1 RGSELEADVIV
12 TATGFDLSVLGD
24 IPFTVDGAPFDLA
37 QTVTPWGIV
46 KEACHTA
53 DHGRGAHRDLR
64 GAIVGCPSTARARSG
79 RSAGGHSE
87 EESRMEQQRSE
98 ATPLPAS
105 LAHALIESSPD
116 GVVVVDRAGMIRLA
130 NPKIA
135 EMFGYQSGELE
146 GQSVECLLPL
156 ADRRVHTAHRLR
168 YMAAPCSRPMGEDL
182 ELWGRRSDGA
192 EFPLEIALSP
202 VAAGEEQLV
211 IATVRDVTSRRL
223 AQQQLRNVS
232 ELLAGLGEAVF
243 FADADDMSIGYANRA
258 ACRLTGYD
266 HDELMAMT
274 PRHLLPSWDRD
285 RAAKLLADLRERP
298 VTCTTELRRKD
309 GIDLMVECDV
319 SLPTP
324 IRGEATQVVAVVRDI
339 STRLAQLAQ
348 QQAVAELTALVGDR
362 ERIARD
368 LHDTAIQDLFGA
380 GLALQ
385 SIAFLAG
392 PDLQPRLM
400 EIVERQDE
408 VIRQIRTAIFG
419 LTAKRNGDS
428 LTDQVQ
434 AVLDESVRILGFRP
448 SLVLSGLVDTMAT
461 PAVISQAVPALRE
474 ALSNVARHA
483 RASQVTVDLTCADG
497 SVTLRVADNGIGLVG
512 RPGDGAGHGLVNL
525 RERAVDLGGSFE
537 IAPAPEG
544 TGTTLVWT
552 VPVAP

>member
-1 RGSELEADVIV
+1 
-12 TATGFDLSVLGD
+12 
-24 IPFTVDGAPFDLA
+24 
-37 QTVTPWGIV
+37 
-46 KEACHTA
+46 
-53 DHGRGAHRDLR
+53 
-64 GAIVGCPSTARARSG
+64 
-79 RSAGGHSE
+79 
-87 EESRMEQQRSE
+87 MEQQRSE
-98 ATPLPAS
+98 TTPLPANS
-105 LAHALIESSPD
+105 DLARALVESSPD

-135 EMFGYQSGELE
+135 EMFGYQPGELE
-146 GQSVECLLPL
+146 GQPIESLLPP

-168 YMAAPCSRPMGEDL
+168 YTAAPRSRPMGEDL

-202 VAAGEEQLV
+202 VVVAGDEQLV
-211 IATVRDVTSRRL
+211 IATVRDVTTRRL

-243 FADADDMSIGYANRA
+243 FADPDDMAIGYANRA
-258 ACRLTGYD
+258 ACHLTGYD
-266 HDELMAMT
+266 HDELVAMT
-274 PRHLLPSWDRD
+274 PLHLLPAWDRD
-285 RAAKLLADLRERP
+285 RATQLLADIRERP
-298 VTCTTELRRKD
+298 VTFTTELRRKD
-309 GIDLMVECDV
+309 GVDLVVECDV

-324 IRGEATQVVAVVRDI
+324 IRGEPTQVVAVVRDI
-339 STRLAQLAQ
+339 SDRLAQLAQ

-380 GLALQ
+380 GLTLQ

-392 PDLQPRLM
+392 ADLQARLM

-434 AVLDESVRILGFRP
+434 AVLDESVRVLGFRP

-461 PAVISQAVPALRE
+461 PEVIAQAVPALRE

-483 RASQVTVDLTCADG
+483 RASEVTVDLTCADG
-497 SVTLRVADNGIGLVG
+497 SVTLCVTDNGIGIG
-512 RPGDGAGHGLVNL
+512 SRPGDGAGHGLANL
-525 RERAVDLGGSFE
+525 RQRALSLGGSFE
-537 IAPAPEG
+537 IAPAPDQAG
-544 TGTTLVWT
+544 TALNWT

>member
-1 RGSELEADVIV
+1 
-12 TATGFDLSVLGD
+12 
-24 IPFTVDGAPFDLA
+24 
-37 QTVTPWGIV
+37 
-46 KEACHTA
+46 
-53 DHGRGAHRDLR
+53 
-64 GAIVGCPSTARARSG
+64 
-79 RSAGGHSE
+79 
-87 EESRMEQQRSE
+87 MEQQRSE
-98 ATPLPAS
+98 TTPLPAS
-105 LAHALIESSPD
+105 TDLARALIESSPD

-135 EMFGYQSGELE
+135 EMFGYQRGELE
-146 GQSVECLLPL
+146 GQPVECLLPL

-168 YMAAPCSRPMGEDL
+168 YTAAPRSRPMGEDL

-202 VAAGEEQLV
+202 VLAMGDEQLV
-211 IATVRDVTSRRL
+211 IATVRDVTTRRL

-232 ELLAGLGEAVF
+232 ELLAGLGEAVL

-258 ACRLTGYD
+258 ACRLTGYS
-266 HDELMAMT
+266 HDELVAMT
-274 PRHLLPSWDRD
+274 PLHLLPSWDRP
-285 RAAKLLADLRERP
+285 RAAQLLADLRERP
-298 VTCTTELRRKD
+298 VTFTTELRRKD
-309 GIDLMVECDV
+309 GVDLMVECDV

-324 IRGEATQVVAVVRDI
+324 IRGEPTQVVAVIRDI
-339 STRLAQLAQ
+339 SDRLAQLAH

-419 LTAKRNGDS
+419 LTAKRNGDN

-434 AVLDESVRILGFRP
+434 AVLDESTRILGFRP

-461 PAVISQAVPALRE
+461 PEVISHAVPALRE

-483 RASQVTVDLTCADG
+483 RASEVMVDLTCADG
-497 SVTLRVADNGIGLVG
+497 SVTLRVTDNGIGLAG
-512 RPGDGAGHGLVNL
+512 HPGDGAGHGLANL
-525 RERAVDLGGSFE
+525 RQRAIDLGGSFE
-537 IAPAPEG
+537 IASAENG
-544 TGTTLVWT
+544 TGTALIWT
-552 VPVAP
+552 VPV